1 MEIIVKILKSIEKA
15 LKKKLPYDIIKAQK
29 EIQMEV
35 NKMKEIMWQEFNKS
49 DRLVTKRKTFK
60 AEYAMQKFIEKLVEK
75 DNFYVIL
82 AIR

>member
-1 MEIIVKILKSIEKA
+1 MEIIVKILKSIEKV

-60 AEYAMQKFIEKLVEK
+60 TEKAMQEFIEKLIEK
-75 DNFYVIL
+75 ENFYIML
-82 AIR
+82 ATR